1 MRQPFDRSA
10 PRKGATRVAVLCL
23 VLLAAPGSGDW
34 APDRAQAQPHEQ
46 RIDMMIRNYGFML
59 AEPAPVRVGVPTV
72 IILRNQDIVR
82 HGFTSDV
89 FPQLQL
95 HAEGE
100 GIAAYGKG
108 VDGFYV
114 DAGKTLVI
122 RFTAERAGRY
132 AFHCDLHPQMKGELF
147 TLEVPAA

>member
-1 MRQPFDRSA
+1 MR
-10 PRKGATRVAVLCL
+10 PRHHLCRTTATRGAVLGL
-23 VLLAAPGSGDW
+23 ALLATAVPPSWTGQ
-34 APDRAQAQPHEQ
+34 ARAQPHEQ
-46 RIDMMIRNYGFML
+46 RIDMMIRNYGFL
-59 AEPAPVRVGVPTV
+59 LSEPAPVRVGVPTV

-95 HAEGE
+95 QVEGE